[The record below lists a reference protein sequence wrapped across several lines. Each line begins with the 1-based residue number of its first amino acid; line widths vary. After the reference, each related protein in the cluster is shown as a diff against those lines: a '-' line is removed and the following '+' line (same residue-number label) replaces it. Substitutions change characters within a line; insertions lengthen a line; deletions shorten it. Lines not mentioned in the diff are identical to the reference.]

1 MADSIVAV
9 DTVTL
14 IGGPAKVNV
23 ALDFGPQGQRGSL
36 ILYGLGKPNSLPE
49 EDFSYKPQLLDWYIN
64 LLTTDSEYLY
74 LYQYVSKDGIDQWTR
89 IFKIIPNVY
98 NTNETVT
105 FANGLATVNI
115 AIANTTLA
123 LLPGANISELKLN
136 THIDIENAAE
146 TNVEHIYPV
155 ISSFKIGSPV
165 VNNNQYYLP
174 IYLSAIE
181 LVPTGV
187 PAAPYLPTPVT
198 GSRTAHIS
206 INVI

>member
-1 MADSIVAV
+1 MADSIVAI

-36 ILYGLGKPNSLPE
+36 ILYGLGKPGSLPA
-49 EDFSYKPQLLDWYIN
+49 EDFSFAPQLLDWYIN

-74 LYQYVSKDGIDQWTR
+74 IYQYVNKDGIDQWDR

-105 FANGLATVNI
+105 FASGIATVNI

-123 LLPGANISELKLN
+123 LLPGVDISQLKLN
-136 THIDIENAAE
+136 THIDIENSAE
-146 TNVEHIYPV
+146 TNLANLHPV
-155 ISSFKIGSPV
+155 ISSFKIGNPV

-174 IYLSAIE
+174 IYLSAVE
-181 LVPTGV
+181 VTDAGLV
-187 PAAPYLPTPVT
+187 PVT